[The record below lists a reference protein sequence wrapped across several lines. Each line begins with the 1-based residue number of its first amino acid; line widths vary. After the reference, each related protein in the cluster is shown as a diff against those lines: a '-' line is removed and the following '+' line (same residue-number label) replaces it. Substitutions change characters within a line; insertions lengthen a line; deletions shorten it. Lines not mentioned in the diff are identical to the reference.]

1 MKKKLNESY
10 SSIHRFLSDVLNLNH
25 RMYENLKDNM
35 TGKKL

>member
-10 SSIHRFLSDVLNLNH
+10 SSIHRFLSDVLNH